1 MSKLDWLA
9 PDFGRHSICYIFV
22 CAKLIE
28 GILESVEH
36 LHKNDVDSY
45 LETLIPNFL
54 IPNDLMFDLGIF
66 LCTFDNF

>member
-22 CAKLIE
+22 SAELIE

-36 LHKNDVDSY
+36 LHKNEVDSY
-45 LETLIPNFL
+45 LETLIPNS
-54 IPNDLMFDLGIF
+54 
-66 LCTFDNF
+66 